1 MSANQEAETVEK
13 SKKDENVEVEKVE
26 MEKLDDGL
34 ILGLVINQMEENLE
48 NEMYNFEKQ
57 KEEANDDYNQVL
69 ESVRNQKE
77 NLRNLEAFQQK
88 QQREV
93 ESLKKNYSQYAKEL
107 NEIKNFI
114 NQRPTQSDKNKWT
127 FQTLSGI
134 AADLISQI
142 ENEKERQQ
150 ELYRQNL
157 LLDFLQNGD

>member
-1 MSANQEAETVEK
+1 MSSNVEAEKVEK
-13 SKKDENVEVEKVE
+13 SEKDENVEAEKVE
-26 MEKLDDGL
+26 KEKSDDGL

-57 KEEANDDYNQVL
+57 KEKANDDYNQVL
-69 ESVRNQKE
+69 ESVRNQQE
-77 NLRNLEAFQQK
+77 NLRNLIEFQQK

-93 ESLKKNYSQYAKEL
+93 ESLKKNYSKYAKEL

-134 AADLISQI
+134 ATDLISQI